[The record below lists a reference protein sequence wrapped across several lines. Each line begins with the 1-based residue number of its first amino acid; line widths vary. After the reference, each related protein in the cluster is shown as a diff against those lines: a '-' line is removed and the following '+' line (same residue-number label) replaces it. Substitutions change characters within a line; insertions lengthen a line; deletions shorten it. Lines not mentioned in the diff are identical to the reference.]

1 MFFAQAGC
9 IALDRKAGMTA
20 LRHLRAQADIARR
33 SGRSILIF
41 PQGTRVAPGTWQ
53 PYQIGVF
60 ALYEQTGLAV
70 LPVALNSGQFWGR
83 RGFTK
88 KPGRISVSYLPVI
101 ATGLKRK
108 EFMQNL
114 EIAIETRN
122 AELEATTLHP
132 HI

>member
-1 MFFAQAGC
+1 MA
-9 IALDRKAGMTA
+9 A
-20 LRHLRAQADIARR
+20 LRHLRTQADIARS

-41 PQGTRVAPGTWQ
+41 PQGTRVEPGTSR

-88 KPGRISVSYLPVI
+88 KPGRICVSYLPVI
-101 ATGLKRK
+101 AAGLKRK
-108 EFMQNL
+108 EFMKSL
-114 EIAIETRN
+114 ETAIETRN
-122 AELEATTLHP
+122 AELEATPLRP